1 MTRRLSLLLAVVLA
15 FGLVSLAAAQQ
26 QDQTKAAPN
35 PLVQLLQTKGVLTAQ
50 EAAAINQAATP
61 AEQQQRLTQLL
72 YSKGIITQDEYKQT
86 AAAEAKTIS
95 DTQGTLLPAAAHVS
109 AGEPE
114 AAMAAA
120 PQKPAAPAVIPAVAP
135 VRVLQLE
142 PSKQGGLAPDI
153 TLGSKAKVKL
163 YGFFKSTAVYDTSL
177 ATGADFPL
185 PGFGRG
191 GVADTGPDGS
201 PEFHLKARA
210 ARFGANYE
218 WPDLAGSNNTLTG
231 RLEFDWEGNFSRA
244 LNRNISSIRSNMPSL
259 RLAYVRIDHK
269 FSDQTSGFAL
279 FGQDWVPFGSSI
291 LPAMLET
298 TGNGISFGSIY
309 TRDPQFRAGIYH
321 NFGGPRN
328 FTIGIEPA
336 IVLPAFGNQPTDV
349 GVQLG
354 QSERQGVDS
363 QRPQI
368 EGRLVFQFQAD
379 TAKGVAPAQIIFSGM
394 HATRRAIVTRAALI
408 TGIGASA
415 TNLTNFVTGTGAPF
429 AEGATVD
436 SSRSGWTAG
445 FQLPTRYVTLVANYY
460 NGSDLRWYFAGEVF
474 SNFNDPRVGITTT
487 SGGTTPCTAATCA
500 FSAASIDG
508 SSTVLFGYSGT
519 APVVVPQSP
528 VRAVGGFAQ
537 VSFPLSRIFNANPAG
552 RNAGWTV
559 SFLYGE
565 DQAKA
570 RDIRFFN
577 ANGAANKSDMGVGNL
592 TYKMNS
598 YVTFVYESS
607 LYRTRSTC
615 NTPVAGTFNCS
626 GTVFRGLA
634 ARSMH
639 DWRNEFGPIF
649 TF

>member
-26 QDQTKAAPN
+26 QDQPKAAPN
-35 PLVQLLQTKGVLTAQ
+35 PLVQLLQSKGVLTAQ

-86 AAAEAKTIS
+86 AAAEARTVS
-95 DTQGTLLPAAAHVS
+95 ETQGTLLPAAAHVS

-135 VRVLQLE
+135 IRVLQLE

-153 TLGSKAKVKL
+153 TLGSKAKLKL

-191 GVADTGPDGS
+191 GVADTGPDGA

-210 ARFGANYE
+210 ARFGAMYE

-259 RLAYVRIDHK
+259 RLAYMRIDHK
-269 FSDQTSGFAL
+269 FSDETSAFAL

-309 TRDPQFRAGIYH
+309 TRDPQFRFGLYH
-321 NFGGPRN
+321 NFGGPRK

-336 IVLPAFGNQPTDV
+336 IVLPAFGNQPSDV

-379 TAKGVAPAQIIFSGM
+379 TAKGVAPAQIILSGM
-394 HATRRAIVTRAALI
+394 HASRRAIVVRSAIPAAFL
-408 TGIGASA
+408 AAFPS
-415 TNLTNFVTGTGAPF
+415 GT
-429 AEGATVD
+429 TVD
-436 SSRSGWTAG
+436 SSRNGWTAG
-445 FQLPTRYVTLVANYY
+445 FQLPTRYATIVANYY
-460 NGSDLRWYFAGEVF
+460 NGEDLRWYFAGELF
-474 SNFNDPRVGITTT
+474 SIFNDPRVGVF
-487 SGGTTPCTAATCA
+487 TTPAATTLCTAGACA
-500 FSAASIDG
+500 ASAASIDG
-508 SSTVLFGYSGT
+508 SSTVLFGYNSSGS
-519 APVVVPQSP
+519 PVVVPQSP

-592 TYKMNS
+592 TYKMNQ

-626 GTVFRGLA
+626 GTIFRGLA